1 MFRTTRPPKNETPE
15 QRMARLDRE
24 AGFAYRARNYNTSA
38 TQRLNNY
45 KEDMPA
51 ALPHKA
57 VMPGSA

>member
-15 QRMARLDRE
+15 QRMDRLDRE

-45 KEDMPA
+45 KDDLTMP
-51 ALPHKA
+51 LPKEACKHQ
-57 VMPGSA
+57 S